1 MRRLAQFFKKQ
12 IRKSIARDR
21 AMEKQFAE
29 ASVNLWPWREAKL
42 IWLVCVLIMLDF
54 ISTYAFLE
62 LSGNVQLEE
71 KGSLAAWAL
80 KTGDF
85 PLLLLIDFLAVGI
98 LIGLAL
104 AFRKAFMRQGFPGY
118 ARASFVFMLLPYTV
132 VTFAIVFNNI
142 VLTFI

>member
-1 MRRLAQFFKKQ
+1 MRRLAQFFKNQ

-21 AMEKQFAE
+21 AMEKRFQE
-29 ASVNLWPWREAKL
+29 ASTNLWPFREAKL
-42 IWLVCVLIMLDF
+42 IWLVCVLAMLDF
-54 ISTYAFLE
+54 ISTYAFLD
-62 LSGNVQLEE
+62 LSGNDNLEE

-80 KTGDF
+80 RTGDF
-85 PLLLLIDFLAVGI
+85 LLLLLIDALAVGI
-98 LIGLAL
+98 LIGLAY
-104 AFRKAFMRQGFPGY
+104 AFRKAFNKRGFPGY